1 MNHLSLFLEGDAF
14 FLVLSRRSEENK
26 KKPDAV
32 RARLQE
38 AFEVSQSQ
46 AYALF
51 TWTALEWMCHLMR
64 V

>member
-1 MNHLSLFLEGDAF
+1 MNNLPLFLEGGA
-14 FLVLSRRSEENK
+14 FLVHSRRSEEDK

-38 AFEVSQSQ
+38 AFPVSQSQ

-51 TWTALEWMCHLMR
+51 TWMSLEWMCHLMR
-64 V
+64 M

>member
-1 MNHLSLFLEGDAF
+1 MNHLPLFLEGDAF
-14 FLVLSRRSEENK
+14 LVLSRMSEEDKNK
-26 KKPDAV
+26 LEALRV
-32 RARLQE
+32 RLE
-38 AFEVSQSQ
+38 AFAESQSQ